1 MIHSDPL
8 TLDDAAFLAR
18 ARAMCTTKVPYLNR
32 PAATAALRRGSYT
45 GTPYRCPICDA
56 WHTTT
61 YDRVRSKRFSR
72 RLSRLLRESV

>member
-8 TLDDAAFLAR
+8 TVDDETFLDR
-18 ARAMCTTKVPYLNR
+18 ARAMCTTKVPHPNR
-32 PAATAALRRGSYT
+32 QAASAALRRGAYT

-61 YDRVRSKRFSR
+61 YDRARSKQFSR
-72 RLSRLLRESV
+72 RLSRLLRDTA